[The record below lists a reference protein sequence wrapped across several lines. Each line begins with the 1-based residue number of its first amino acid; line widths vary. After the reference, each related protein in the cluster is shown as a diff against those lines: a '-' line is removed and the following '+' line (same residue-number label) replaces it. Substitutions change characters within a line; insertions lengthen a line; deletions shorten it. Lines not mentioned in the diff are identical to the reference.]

1 MGAHLEQQKQEKK
14 QNLLQSAYA
23 LFMEKGVVKTS
34 IDEIVQ
40 KANVAKGTFYLYFK
54 DKKEILAALVEKNSY
69 TILNEAYLYARAHDT
84 NDFVKNVIHFAD
96 YIVEYFKRNKLVLKL
111 LERNFS
117 WPTFEEGFKSSG
129 DPLFRELMLAL
140 NASPFMKKHSP
151 EEAFRLIFVLVEMCG
166 SVCYAS
172 IIEERPG
179 NIDQMKPILY
189 DIIRKALQ

>member
-54 DKKEILAALVEKNSY
+54 DKKEILAALVEKTSY

-84 NDFVKNVIHFAD
+84 NDFVENVIHFAD
-96 YIVEYFKRNKLVLKL
+96 YIVEYFKRNKLCL
-111 LERNFS
+111 LY
-117 WPTFEEGFKSSG
+117 T
-129 DPLFRELMLAL
+129 
-140 NASPFMKKHSP
+140 SPSP
-151 EEAFRLIFVLVEMCG
+151 R
-166 SVCYAS
+166 
-172 IIEERPG
+172 
-179 NIDQMKPILY
+179 D
-189 DIIRKALQ
+189 

>member
-1 MGAHLEQQKQEKK
+1 
-14 QNLLQSAYA
+14 
-23 LFMEKGVVKTS
+23 MEKGVVKTS

-54 DKKEILAALVEKNSY
+54 DKKEILAALVEKTSY

-84 NDFVKNVIHFAD
+84 NDFVENVIHFAD